1 MAFTPNQI
9 TKDHILK
16 AIEKIENEAIVLI
29 PPTRWNVEINNKKYP
44 PKEVMRYA
52 HQQMNG
58 QKVWEYGGG
67 KETNK
72 YLAKFDFP
80 ILDMAGNPL
89 QELVNRYKKYIR
101 EKGLKE
107 EIYKWKLLGQF
118 QGRPNVDN
126 ENFLEEYSSI
136 DFANLI
142 YPVGKGAIKHLAEA
156 RTELYRDCFKALF
169 DENVALIDRI
179 KFFNEETLKIYRQIV
194 PEERFSH
201 HQDER
206 TMSTFLTYHNPN
218 LYTFYKD
225 SFYQK
230 LCSILAIKPKKKN
243 EKYVHYMD
251 LVNEFID
258 DYIKD
263 DEELID
269 LVRSQ
274 IPSDDFQDTNFKIL
288 AQDILYQMLDKGI
301 EEIDIENF
309 SVYKIS
315 MGEFSIDETNELIKI
330 KKVCVHRDTKSKG
343 RSTES
348 QGSIFENKM
357 KIGDYFYLTHGN
369 GADKIKLIGRISSP
383 ASLTEFNHYGEDG
396 WLERSFELITNAK
409 IKTKYIGLDKWWT
422 PNNNSTFIQIKHNEI
437 KDANKLIFEP
447 YFRTKLISNTE
458 IIEIEETNPLEEEKE
473 MEIKPSLNQI
483 LFGPPGSGKTYSTI
497 NKALE
502 IVGVEIIGKT
512 RTEIKT
518 LFDQKVQENRI
529 VFTTFHQS
537 MSYEDFIEGIKPLKP
552 ELEDDF
558 VKYDVEDG
566 IFKKV
571 CDLAGSKVSVENF
584 DKVYE
589 MLLEKIENEK
599 DEMLE
604 LKTVKQKSFWVG
616 INSNGNLN
624 LFTTENKNRQG
635 VLTKEKIKAFAN
647 GVNLFVGWEGYA
659 LGIVNYMK
667 SNLNL
672 HIDINQ
678 KKNNNYVLII
688 DEINRGNVSAI
699 FGELITLIEEDKRIG
714 KPEALMVTLPYSKK
728 PFGVPANLYIIGTMN
743 TADRSVEALDTALR
757 RRFSFEEMPP
767 NYELPE
773 LSNELFGYPA
783 SKILK
788 TINHRIEKLLD
799 KDHAIGHSYFINKD
813 NVSIVESFY
822 KCIIPL
828 LQEYFFGDFG
838 KIGLVL
844 GNGFVKQ
851 KEWDK
856 TTDSFAE
863 FDYDNSS
870 DFEERNVFEIID
882 YRNKNQI
889 YKIKEIEMTFGLSIK
904 LLMKGTIE

>member
-1 MAFTPNQI
+1 MAFTPNLI

-29 PPTRWNVEINNKKYP
+29 PPTRWNVEINDKKYP

-80 ILDMAGNPL
+80 ISDIKSDPL
-89 QELVNRYKKYIR
+89 EEILKRYKKYVR
-101 EKGLKE
+101 ENGLKE

-118 QGRPNVDN
+118 QGRPNVN
-126 ENFLEEYSSI
+126 SENFVEEYNSI

-169 DENVALIDRI
+169 DENVTLIDRI

-230 LCSILAIKPKKKN
+230 LCSILGIKPKKKN

-274 IPSDDFQDTNFKIL
+274 IPIDAFQDTNFKIL
-288 AQDILYQMLDKGI
+288 AQDILYQMLDKGLGSNRTYWRI
-301 EEIDIENF
+301 GTKDDSQSYWDYMKTNDLICIGWSDIGDLNETEVKSKEDVKRLFENEGIYKEKKGLLTRKAGEVFDFYNKVNIGDIILAQDGETVLGIGIVKDEYFFNEKENF
-309 SVYKIS
+309 AHQKMVEWKVINPKLKNKEGLQTTVYKIS
-315 MGEFSIDETNELIKI
+315 EISMHHKIDAL
-330 KKVCVHRDTKSKG
+330 
-343 RSTES
+343 
-348 QGSIFENKM
+348 
-357 KIGDYFYLTHGN
+357 L
-369 GADKIKLIGRISSP
+369 
-383 ASLTEFNHYGEDG
+383 
-396 WLERSFELITNAK
+396 
-409 IKTKYIGLDKWWT
+409 
-422 PNNNSTFIQIKHNEI
+422 NNSEFTN
-437 KDANKLIFEP
+437 
-447 YFRTKLISNTE
+447 TTISNNS
-458 IIEIEETNPLEEEKE
+458 I
-473 MEIKPSLNQI
+473 MKPSLNQI

-502 IVGVEIIGKT
+502 IVGVDINGKE
-512 RTEIKT
+512 RPEIKT
-518 LFDQKVQENRI
+518 LFDEKVQENRI

-537 MSYEDFIEGIKPLKP
+537 MSYEDFIEGIKPITSG
-552 ELEDDF
+552 DD
-558 VKYDVEDG
+558 VLYEVQNG
-566 IFKKV
+566 IFKEI
-571 CDLAGSKVSVENF
+571 CISANSNVSIENF

-589 MLLEKIENEK
+589 MLLEKIENEN

-624 LFTTENKNRQG
+624 LYTTENKNRQG

-667 SNLNL
+667 TTLNL
-672 HIDINQ
+672 HIDTNQ

-728 PFGVPANLYIIGTMN
+728 PFGVPSNLYIIGTMN

-773 LSNELFGYPA
+773 LSNELFDYPA
-783 SKILK
+783 SKILE

-813 NVSIVESFY
+813 DVSIVESFY

-856 TTDSFAE
+856 TSDSFAE

-870 DFEERNVFEIID
+870 DFEERNIFEIID
-882 YRNKNQI
+882 YRKGKQT
-889 YKIKEIEMTFGLSIK
+889 YKIKETEMTFGRAIK
-904 LLMKGTIE
+904 LLMKDKIE

>member
-16 AIEKIENEAIVLI
+16 AIEKIENEAIILI

-67 KETNK
+67 EATNK
-72 YLAKFDFP
+72 FLKKFDFP

-89 QELVNRYKKYIR
+89 QEIVNRYKKYIR
-101 EKGLKE
+101 ENGLKE
-107 EIYKWKLLGQF
+107 EIYKWKLLGKF
-118 QGRPNVDN
+118 QGKPNVN
-126 ENFLEEYSSI
+126 SENFFEEYDTI

-142 YPVGKGAIKHLAEA
+142 YPVGKTAIKHLAKE

-179 KFFNEETLKIYRQIV
+179 KFFNEETLKIYRQLV

-206 TMSTFLTYHNPN
+206 TISTFLTYHNPN
-218 LYTFYKD
+218 IYTFYKD

-230 LCSILAIKPKKKN
+230 LCNVLSIKSKKKN
-243 EKYVHYMD
+243 EKFVHYMD

-274 IPSDDFQDTNFKIL
+274 IPIDAFPDTNFKIL
-288 AQDILYQMLDKGI
+288 AQDILYQMLDKELGKYRTYWRIGTKDDSQSYWEYMKTNDLVCIGWSDIGDLNEVDIKSKNDIKKLFENEGI
-301 EEIDIENF
+301 YKDKKGVLTRKAGEIFDFYDKVNLGDVVLAQDGETVLGIGIVKDEYFFNEKENF
-309 SVYKIS
+309 AHQKMVDWKVLSPKLKNKEGLLTTVYKIS
-315 MGEFSIDETNELIKI
+315 EISMHHKI
-330 KKVCVHRDTKSKG
+330 
-343 RSTES
+343 EA
-348 QGSIFENKM
+348 
-357 KIGDYFYLTHGN
+357 L
-369 GADKIKLIGRISSP
+369 L
-383 ASLTEFNHYGEDG
+383 
-396 WLERSFELITNAK
+396 
-409 IKTKYIGLDKWWT
+409 
-422 PNNNSTFIQIKHNEI
+422 NNSDTTN
-437 KDANKLIFEP
+437 
-447 YFRTKLISNTE
+447 TTTSN
-458 IIEIEETNPLEEEKE
+458 NFN
-473 MEIKPSLNQI
+473 MKPSLNQI

-728 PFGVPANLYIIGTMN
+728 TFGVPSNLYIIGTMN

-773 LSNELFGYPA
+773 LSETLFDYPA

-813 NVSIVESFY
+813 DVSIVESFY

-828 LQEYFFGDFG
+828 LQEYFFGDYG

-844 GNGFVKQ
+844 GRGFIKQ

-856 TTDSFAE
+856 TNDSFAE
-863 FDYDNSS
+863 FEYDNSS
-870 DFEERNVFEIID
+870 DFEEQNVFEIID

-889 YKIKEIEMTFGLSIK
+889 YKIKETEMTFGLAIK
-904 LLMKGTIE
+904 LLMKSTIE

>member
-169 DENVALIDRI
+169 DENVTLLDRI

-206 TMSTFLTYHNPN
+206 TISTFLTYHNPN
-218 LYTFYKD
+218 IYTFYKD

-230 LCSILAIKPKKKN
+230 LCNLLSIKSKKKN
-243 EKYVHYMD
+243 EKFVHYMD

-258 DYIKD
+258 DFIKD
-263 DEELID
+263 DDELID

-274 IPSDDFQDTNFKIL
+274 IPIDAFQDTNFKIL
-288 AQDILYQMLDKGI
+288 AQDILYQMLDKELGKYRTYWRIGTKDDSQSYWDYMKTNDLVCIGWSDIGDLNEAEIKTKNDIKKLFENEGI
-301 EEIDIENF
+301 YKDKKGVLTRKAGEIFDFYNKVNIGDVVLAQDGETVLGIGIVKDEYFFNEKENF
-309 SVYKIS
+309 AHQKMVEWKVINPKLKNKEGLQTTVYKIS
-315 MGEFSIDETNELIKI
+315 EINMHHKI
-330 KKVCVHRDTKSKG
+330 
-343 RSTES
+343 
-348 QGSIFENKM
+348 
-357 KIGDYFYLTHGN
+357 
-369 GADKIKLIGRISSP
+369 
-383 ASLTEFNHYGEDG
+383 ED
-396 WLERSFELITNAK
+396 LLNNS
-409 IKTKYIGLDKWWT
+409 DT
-422 PNNNSTFIQIKHNEI
+422 PNTTTSNNFNMKT
-437 KDANKLIFEP
+437 
-447 YFRTKLISNTE
+447 
-458 IIEIEETNPLEEEKE
+458 
-473 MEIKPSLNQI
+473 SLNQI

-518 LFDQKVQENRI
+518 IYDQKVQENRI

-537 MSYEDFIEGIKPLKP
+537 MSYEDFIEGIKPITSGN
-552 ELEDDF
+552 
-558 VKYDVEDG
+558 DVLYEVQNG
-566 IFKKV
+566 IFKEI
-571 CDLAGSKVSVENF
+571 CISANSNVSIENF

-589 MLLEKIENEK
+589 MLLEKIENEN

-624 LFTTENKNRQG
+624 LYTTENKNRQG

-667 SNLNL
+667 TTLNL
-672 HIDINQ
+672 HIDRNQ

-699 FGELITLIEEDKRIG
+699 FGELITLIEEDKRLG

-773 LSNELFGYPA
+773 LSNKLFEFLRC
-783 SKILK
+783 S
-788 TINHRIEKLLD
+788 
-799 KDHAIGHSYFINKD
+799 
-813 NVSIVESFY
+813 
-822 KCIIPL
+822 IPL
-828 LQEYFFGDFG
+828 WF
-838 KIGLVL
+838 KIV
-844 GNGFVKQ
+844 
-851 KEWDK
+851 
-856 TTDSFAE
+856 
-863 FDYDNSS
+863 
-870 DFEERNVFEIID
+870 
-882 YRNKNQI
+882 
-889 YKIKEIEMTFGLSIK
+889 
-904 LLMKGTIE
+904 